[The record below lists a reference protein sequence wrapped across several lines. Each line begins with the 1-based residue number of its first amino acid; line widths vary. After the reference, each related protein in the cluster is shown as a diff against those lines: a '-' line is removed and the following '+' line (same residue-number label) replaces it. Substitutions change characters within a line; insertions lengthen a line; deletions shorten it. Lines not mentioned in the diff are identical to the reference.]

1 MKQGDDVEE
10 DDRFRDTVISPIIP
24 SNIWQSAAFPYNKV
38 ARKAAEVKL

>member
-10 DDRFRDTVISPIIP
+10 DDRFRDTVIIP